1 MIIEFIVGVLLLIAP
16 YLLITSRETNDPA
29 SLLSNDMRHV
39 MWNGVAIAV
48 RERGNGPVIV
58 LIHGFGSWLDSWQR
72 LHHSLVGAGFRV
84 IAIDMVGAGA
94 STRSLNPAHYTTAS
108 QARMVLDVL
117 ESMGVGRVSLIGH
130 SYGGR
135 VALQMAV
142 FAPERIIDIVALAP
156 EVRALTRPPISKI
169 LTIPVLGYALAFW
182 STAPRLMRLG
192 LASVSVR
199 KDWLTP
205 ERVASY
211 AAPVHVRSHLVAQIT
226 QASAPKDGDM
236 PVPLHY
242 RHITVPVQLIWGQND
257 AVFPP
262 TDGLALVDEMQNCSI
277 AIIPNCGHI
286 PHEEAFNETWALLLQ
301 TFPAR
306 TVMLQTYR

>member
-1 MIIEFIVGVLLLIAP
+1 MIIAFIVAVLLLIAP
-16 YLLITSRETNDPA
+16 YFLISSRETHDPA

-48 RERGNGPVIV
+48 RERGNGPIIV
-58 LIHGFGSWLDSWQR
+58 LIHGFGSWLDSLQR
-72 LHHSLVGAGFRV
+72 LHQSLVGAGFRV

-117 ESMGVGRVSLIGH
+117 QSMGVDRISLIGH

-169 LTIPVLGYALAFW
+169 LTIPVVGYALAFW

-199 KDWLTP
+199 KDWLTA
-205 ERVASY
+205 ERVSSY
-211 AAPVHVRSHLVAQIT
+211 VAPLRVRSHLVAQIT

-242 RHITVPVQLIWGQND
+242 RHITVPVHLIWGEND
-257 AVFPP
+257 SVFSP
-262 TDGLALVDEMQNCSI
+262 TDGLALVDQMQNCSI
-277 AIIPNCGHI
+277 AIIPKCGHI
-286 PHEEAFNETWALLLQ
+286 PHEEAFSETWALILQ

>member
-1 MIIEFIVGVLLLIAP
+1 MIIAFIVGVLLLIAP
-16 YLLITSRETNDPA
+16 YLLITSRETHDPA

-72 LHHSLVGAGFRV
+72 LHQSLVGAGFRV

-286 PHEEAFNETWALLLQ
+286 PHEEAFSETWALLLQ

>member
-1 MIIEFIVGVLLLIAP
+1 MIIACMVGVLLLIAP
-16 YLLITSRETNDPA
+16 YLLITHRETHDPA
-29 SLLSNDMRHV
+29 TLLSTDMRHV
-39 MWNGVAIAV
+39 MWNGVAIAL

-72 LHHSLVGAGFRV
+72 LHHALVGAGFRV

-94 STRSLNPAHYTTAS
+94 SSRSLNPVHYTTAS

-117 ESMGVGRVSLIGH
+117 ESIGINRASIIGH

-199 KDWLTP
+199 RDWLTP

-211 AAPVHVRSHLVAQIT
+211 AAPVSVRSHLVAQIT

-242 RHITVPVQLIWGQND
+242 RHITVPVRLIWGEKD

-262 TDGLALVDEMQNCSI
+262 TDGLALVDEMQQCSI
-277 AIIPNCGHI
+277 AIIPDCGHI
-286 PHEEAFNETWALLLQ
+286 PHEEAFSETWALILQ

>member
-1 MIIEFIVGVLLLIAP
+1 MIIAFIVGVLLLIAP
-16 YLLITSRETNDPA
+16 YLLITSRETHDPA
-29 SLLSNDMRHV
+29 SLLSPEMRHV

-72 LHHSLVGAGFRV
+72 LQQSLVGAGFRV

-94 STRSLNPAHYTTAS
+94 SARSLNPAHYTTAS

-169 LTIPVLGYALAFW
+169 LTIPVVGYALAFW

-211 AAPVHVRSHLVAQIT
+211 AAPVHVRSHLAAQIT

-262 TDGLALVDEMQNCSI
+262 TDGLKLVDEMQNCSI

-286 PHEEAFNETWALLLQ
+286 PHEEAFSETWALLLQ